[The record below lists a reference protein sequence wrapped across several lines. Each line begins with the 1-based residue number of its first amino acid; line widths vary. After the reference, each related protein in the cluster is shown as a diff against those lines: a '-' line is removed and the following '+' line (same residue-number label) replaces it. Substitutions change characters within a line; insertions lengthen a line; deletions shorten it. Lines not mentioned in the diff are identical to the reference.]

1 VPLARLLEGDVLSDS
16 SLSPSEKS
24 ELVFKSAREQAKL
37 IADGEILSE
46 ELVNAHL
53 DQIERVNP
61 AVNAMVTMGAESAL
75 KQACEADMARMAGE
89 EMGPLYGLPIAVK
102 DLQNTKGILTTH
114 GSPIYAENIPTSD
127 ALIVERVKKAGA
139 IVIGKSNTPEFGAGS
154 QTFNAV
160 FGSTKNPYD
169 VSKTCGGSSGGAGV
183 ALATGMTTIAT
194 GSDLGGSLRNPAAW
208 SNVVGIRP
216 SPGRVPAV
224 GSDLGWSTLSTDGP
238 MGRTVDDVALQT
250 SVMAGDDPRSPLS
263 LRESATGYAGS
274 LERDFKG
281 VRIAWSKDLGGR
293 PIDAENSRVTEAQKH
308 VFEDLGL
315 IVEDDEPDLSS
326 TDEIFQ
332 VLRAYSFAIKHEGHL
347 RDHPELLKETVR
359 WNAEQGL
366 KQSAIDVAH
375 AEELRTRLW
384 EQLLLFFDKYEFLA
398 LPVTSV
404 PPFSI
409 DLEYP
414 TDINGVEPET
424 YLDWMWPCYTISV
437 TGLPAMSVPAGFT
450 KDGLP
455 VGLQLVGRPRDEMGL
470 LQLASAFE
478 GETNFYKQRP
488 GVVG

>member
-1 VPLARLLEGDVLSDS
+1 LD
-16 SLSPSEKS
+16 S
-24 ELVFKSAREQAKL
+24 ELIFKTAREQAKL
-37 IADGEILSE
+37 IADGELTSE

-53 DQIERVNP
+53 AQIERVNP
-61 AVNAMVTMGAESAL
+61 AVNAMVTMVADSAL
-75 KQACEADMARMAGE
+75 DQACEADMAQMAGE
-89 EMGPLYGLPIAVK
+89 EMGPLHGLPIAIK
-102 DLQNTKGILTTH
+102 DLQDTKGIRTTQ
-114 GSPIYAENIPTSD
+114 GSLIYENHVPTSD
-127 ALIVERVKKAGA
+127 ALIVQRVQKAGA

-208 SNVVGIRP
+208 SNVVGIRAT
-216 SPGRVPAV
+216 PGRIPAINV
-224 GSDLGWSTLSTDGP
+224 DLGWSTLSTDGP
-238 MGRTVDDVALQT
+238 MGRTVDDVALQL
-250 SVMAGDDPRSPLS
+250 SVMAGHDKRSPLS
-263 LRESATGYAGS
+263 IHESGSQFAGS

-281 VRIAWSKDLGGR
+281 VRIAWSKDLDGR

-308 VFEDLGL
+308 VFEDLGC
-315 IVEDDEPDLSS
+315 IVEDDEPDLST

-332 VLRAYSFAIKHEGHL
+332 SLRAYSYGIKHETHM
-347 RDHPELLKETVR
+347 RDHRDKMKETVV
-359 WNAEQGL
+359 WNAERGL
-366 KQSAIDVAH
+366 AMSALELAR
-375 AEELRTRLW
+375 AEQLRTRLW
-384 EQLLLFFDKYEFLA
+384 EQLAVFFDKYEFLA

-409 DLEYP
+409 EDEYP
-414 TDINGVEPET
+414 TDINGIELET

-478 GETNFYKQRP
+478 GETNFHKQRP
-488 GVVG
+488 GVIG

>member
-1 VPLARLLEGDVLSDS
+1 MSDS
-16 SLSPSEKS
+16 T
-24 ELVFKSAREQAKL
+24 ELVFKTARQQAKL

-53 DQIERVNP
+53 DQIERLNP
-61 AVNAMVTMGAESAL
+61 AVNAMVTMVAESAL
-75 KQACEADMARMAGE
+75 EQACEADMARMDGE
-89 EMGPLYGLPIAVK
+89 EMGPLYGLPIAIK
-102 DLQNTKGILTTH
+102 DLQNTKGILTTQ
-114 GSPIYAENIPTSD
+114 GSLIYKDFVPESD

-139 IVIGKSNTPEFGAGS
+139 IVIGKSKTPEFGAGS

-169 VSKTCGGSSGGAGV
+169 VGKTCGGSSGGAGV

-216 SPGRVPAV
+216 SPGRVPSV
-224 GSDLGWSTLSTDGP
+224 GGDLGWLNLSTDGP
-238 MGRTVDDVALQT
+238 MGRTVDDVALQL
-250 SVMAGDDPRSPLS
+250 SVMAGDDARSPLS
-263 LRESATGYAGS
+263 LRESGTGYAGS
-274 LERDFKG
+274 LGRDFKD

-293 PIDAENSRVTEAQKH
+293 PIDAENSRVTESVKH
-308 VFEDLGL
+308 VFDDLGL
-315 IVEDDEPDLSS
+315 IIDDDEPDFST

-332 VLRAYSFAIKHEGHL
+332 VLRAYSFAIKHETHL
-347 RDHPELLKETVR
+347 RDHPEKLKKTVR

-375 AEELRTRLW
+375 AERLRTRLW
-384 EQLLLFFDKYEFLA
+384 EQLLGFFDKYEFLA
-398 LPVTSV
+398 MPVTSV

-414 TDINGVEPET
+414 NDINGVVPET
-424 YLDWMWPCYTISV
+424 YLDWMWPCYTVSV
-437 TGLPAMSVPAGFT
+437 TALPAMSIPAGFT

-478 GETNFYKQRP
+478 GETNFWKQRP
-488 GVVG
+488 GLVG

>member
-1 VPLARLLEGDVLSDS
+1 LSDS
-16 SLSPSEKS
+16 T
-24 ELVFKSAREQAKL
+24 ELVFKTAREQAKL

-53 DQIERVNP
+53 DQIERLNP
-61 AVNAMVTMGAESAL
+61 AVNAMVTMVAESAL
-75 KQACEADMARMAGE
+75 EQACEADMARIDGE
-89 EMGPLYGLPIAVK
+89 EMGPLYGLPIAIK
-102 DLQNTKGILTTH
+102 DLQNTKGILTTQ
-114 GSPIYAENIPTSD
+114 GSLIYKDFVPESD

-169 VSKTCGGSSGGAGV
+169 VGKTCGGSSGGAGV

-216 SPGRVPAV
+216 SPGRVPSV
-224 GSDLGWSTLSTDGP
+224 GGDLGWLNLSTDGP
-238 MGRTVDDVALQT
+238 MGRTVDDVALQL
-250 SVMAGDDPRSPLS
+250 SVMAGDDARSPLS
-263 LRESATGYAGS
+263 LRESGTGYAGS
-274 LERDFKG
+274 LGRDFKD

-293 PIDAENSRVTEAQKH
+293 PIDAENSRVTESVKH
-308 VFEDLGL
+308 VFDDLGL
-315 IVEDDEPDLSS
+315 IIDDDEPDFST

-332 VLRAYSFAIKHEGHL
+332 VLRAYSFAIKHETHL
-347 RDHPELLKETVR
+347 RDHPEKLKKTVR

-375 AEELRTRLW
+375 AERLRTRLW
-384 EQLLLFFDKYEFLA
+384 EQLLGFFDKYEFLA
-398 LPVTSV
+398 MPVTSV

-414 TDINGVEPET
+414 NDINGVVPET
-424 YLDWMWPCYTISV
+424 YLDWMWPCYTVSV
-437 TGLPAMSVPAGFT
+437 TALPAMSIPAGFT

-478 GETNFYKQRP
+478 GETNFWKQRP
-488 GVVG
+488 GLVG

>member
-1 VPLARLLEGDVLSDS
+1 LVDR
-16 SLSPSEKS
+16 SLSS
-24 ELVFKSAREQAKL
+24 ELVFKTAREQAKL

-61 AVNAMVTMGAESAL
+61 VVNAMVTMAAESAL
-75 KQACEADMARMAGE
+75 EQACEADMARMAGV
-89 EMGPLYGLPIAVK
+89 EMGSLYGLPIAIK
-102 DLQNTKGILTTH
+102 DLHNTKGILTTQ
-114 GSPIYAENIPTSD
+114 GSPIYKDFVPDSD

-208 SNVVGIRP
+208 SNVVGIR
-216 SPGRVPAV
+216 SGAGRVPSV
-224 GSDLGWSTLSTDGP
+224 GGDLGWLNLSTDGP
-238 MGRTVDDVALQT
+238 MGRTVDDVAMQL

-263 LRESATGYAGS
+263 LRESGAGYAGS
-274 LERDFKG
+274 LARDFKD

-293 PIDAENSRVTEAQKH
+293 PIDAENSRVTESVKY
-308 VFEDLGL
+308 VFDDLGL
-315 IVEDDEPDLSS
+315 FLDDDEPDFST

-332 VLRAYSFAIKHEGHL
+332 VLRAYSFAVKHEKHL
-347 RDHPELLKETVR
+347 QDHPEKLKETVR
-359 WNAEQGL
+359 WNAEQGFKL
-366 KQSAIDVAH
+366 SAIDVAR
-375 AEELRTRLW
+375 AERLRTRLW
-384 EQLLLFFDKYEFLA
+384 EQILGFFDKYEFLA
-398 LPVTSV
+398 MPVTSV

-414 TDINGVEPET
+414 NDINGVVPET

-478 GETNFYKQRP
+478 GETNFWKQRP

>member
-1 VPLARLLEGDVLSDS
+1 LSDS
-16 SLSPSEKS
+16 T
-24 ELVFKSAREQAKL
+24 ELVFKTAREQAKL

-53 DQIERVNP
+53 DQIERLNP
-61 AVNAMVTMGAESAL
+61 AVNAMVTMVAESAL
-75 KQACEADMARMAGE
+75 EQACEADMARMDGE
-89 EMGPLYGLPIAVK
+89 EMGPLYGLPIAIK
-102 DLQNTKGILTTH
+102 DLQNTKGILTTQ
-114 GSPIYAENIPTSD
+114 GSLIYKDFVPESD

-169 VSKTCGGSSGGAGV
+169 VGKTCGGSSGGAGV

-216 SPGRVPAV
+216 SPGRVPSV
-224 GSDLGWSTLSTDGP
+224 GGDLGWLNLSTDGP
-238 MGRTVDDVALQT
+238 MGRTVDDVALQL
-250 SVMAGDDPRSPLS
+250 SVMAGDDARSPLS
-263 LRESATGYAGS
+263 LRESGTGYAGS
-274 LERDFKG
+274 LGRDFKD

-293 PIDAENSRVTEAQKH
+293 PIDAENSRVTESVKH
-308 VFEDLGL
+308 VFDDLGL
-315 IVEDDEPDLSS
+315 IIDDDEPDFST

-332 VLRAYSFAIKHEGHL
+332 VLRAYSFAIKHETHL
-347 RDHPELLKETVR
+347 RDHPEKLKKTVR

-375 AEELRTRLW
+375 AERLRTRLW
-384 EQLLLFFDKYEFLA
+384 EQLLGFFDKYEFLA
-398 LPVTSV
+398 MPVTSV

-414 TDINGVEPET
+414 NDINGVVPET
-424 YLDWMWPCYTISV
+424 YLDWMWPCYTVSV
-437 TGLPAMSVPAGFT
+437 TALPAMSIPAGFT

-478 GETNFYKQRP
+478 GETNFWKQRP
-488 GVVG
+488 GLVG

>member
-1 VPLARLLEGDVLSDS
+1 LESQTLPDS
-16 SLSPSEKS
+16 SSGS
-24 ELVFKSAREQAKL
+24 ELIFKTAREQAKL
-37 IADGEILSE
+37 IATGEISSE

-53 DQIERVNP
+53 AQIERVNP
-61 AVNAMVTMGAESAL
+61 AVNAMVTMVADDAL
-75 KQACEADMARMAGE
+75 DRACEADMAQMNGE
-89 EMGPLYGLPIAVK
+89 RLGPLHGLPIAIK
-102 DLQNTKGILTTH
+102 DLQNTKGILTTQ
-114 GSPIYAENIPTSD
+114 GSPIYKDHIPTSD
-127 ALIVERVKKAGA
+127 ALVVERVKRAGA

-154 QTFNAV
+154 QTFNPV

-169 VSKTCGGSSGGAGV
+169 ISKTCGGSSGGAGV
-183 ALATGMTTIAT
+183 ALATGMVSIAT

-216 SPGRVPAV
+216 GPGRVPAI
-224 GSDLGWSTLSTDGP
+224 GGDLGWSTLSTDGP
-238 MGRTVDDVALQT
+238 MGRTVDDVALQL
-250 SVMAGDDPRSPLS
+250 SVMAGHDDRSPLS
-263 LRESATGYAGS
+263 IRGSGENFSGS

-308 VFEDLGL
+308 VFENLGC
-315 IVEDDEPDLSS
+315 IVEDDEPDLST

-332 VLRAYSFAIKHEGHL
+332 ALRAYSFGIKHETHM
-347 RDHPELLKETVR
+347 RDHRDKLKETVI

-366 KQSAIDVAH
+366 KMSAIEVAH
-375 AEELRTRLW
+375 AERLRTRLW
-384 EQLLLFFDKYEFLA
+384 EQLMTFFDKYEFLA

-414 TDINGVEPET
+414 TDINGIEPET
-424 YLDWMWPCYTISV
+424 YLDWMWPCYAISV

-478 GETNFYKQRP
+478 GETNYWKQRP
-488 GVVG
+488 GVVS